1 MPIPSWKT
9 ELKEVA
15 PNVFAYIQSA
25 GGPGIDNH
33 SVSNVGLINGDDSKS
48 FTQQRLKFE

>member
-15 PNVFAYIQSA
+15 PNVFAYIQG
-25 GGPGIDNH
+25 GGPGTTTTA
-33 SVSNVGLINGDDSKS
+33 SA
-48 FTQQRLKFE
+48 TPA